1 MALFTF
7 KRSERNPIKS
17 DNQLTKGLRLLAYG
31 QVRQDSNG
39 NDRSTKLSRM
49 PIFIEQR
56 TGTQ

>member
-17 DNQLTKGLRLLAYG
+17 DNQLMKGLRLLAYG

-39 NDRSTKLSRM
+39 KDRSAKLPRV
-49 PIFIEQR
+49 PALIEQCPR
-56 TGTQ
+56 TQ